1 MELKVVYCELPQE
14 ALLIEMAKILDIFT
28 KYVVVFV
35 ISLNVCQANLDSFNF
50 EQIKNNLFFKSH
62 LNNWHKASVL
72 NESNSTKDTI
82 KCAIE
87 LNQIKNGLKN
97 KELWAM
103 KSNLNK

>member
-1 MELKVVYCELPQE
+1 MELKVVYCELPRE
-14 ALLIEMAKILDIFT
+14 ALLIEMAKILGIFL
-28 KYVVVFV
+28 KYILVFV
-35 ISLNVCQANLDSFNF
+35 ISLNVCQANLNSFNF
-50 EQIKNNLFFKSH
+50 EQIKNDLFFKSH
-62 LNNWHKASVL
+62 INNWHEASAFG
-72 NESNSTKDTI
+72 ESNSIEDTI